1 MDDTKGLRGLMAAV
15 IFQAADDH
23 LKDEYRKETT
33 AFFKSDGFSWLW
45 ETLTA
50 DLIGMPRVRTAR
62 ELVLIGKV
70 SLPRKAY
77 HARWANN

>member
-1 MDDTKGLRGLMAAV
+1 MDDTKGIRGLMAAV

-45 ETLTA
+45 ETLTT
-50 DLIGMPRVRTAR
+50 DLSGMPRVQMAR
-62 ELVLIGKV
+62 ERVLAGQV
-70 SLPRKAY
+70 MTRRKAY